1 MIPLSPYTTLTKPG
15 KTAIPTKYTGLEQ
28 ENQHSTENHH
38 LLPTNPPLAQGD
50 ARGVQLQAAAGAG
63 LGQSGRVQGG
73 SDIGQF

>member
-15 KTAIPTKYTGLEQ
+15 KTAIPTKYTALEQ
-28 ENQHSTENHH
+28 AIQHSTGNHH